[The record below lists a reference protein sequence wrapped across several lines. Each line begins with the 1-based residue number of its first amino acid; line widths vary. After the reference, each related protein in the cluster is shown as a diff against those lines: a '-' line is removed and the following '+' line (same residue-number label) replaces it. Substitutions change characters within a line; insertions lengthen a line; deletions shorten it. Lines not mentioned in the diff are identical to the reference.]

1 MSDSKTAAMRSSD
14 VVVGAA
20 RLGADAVS
28 GLSRVVESMHATIAG
43 APFAF
48 GGAPT
53 ERARGMTA
61 AVYAIV
67 RVATRLVGSGLDRV
81 LPALT
86 RPDELPLSPRRELMV
101 AALNGV
107 IGDHLEAS
115 GNPLSI
121 QMRFRT
127 ASAAPSSKVV
137 VFIHGLCMSDL
148 GWTRLGHDHG
158 EALARDLGTS
168 PVYVRYNSGRHISTN
183 GRELAARMEELIDGW
198 PRPVEQLV
206 IVGHSMGG
214 LVARSACHYAAA
226 SGQRWLRRL
235 DRLVFLG
242 TPHHGAA
249 LERAGNVVDLLFQ
262 VSPYAAPVGRIGGNR
277 SAGITDLRF
286 GNLIDE
292 DWSGRP
298 RRYRRDPRTPVPL
311 PDGVECHAVAASLGG
326 WVDASGLTGPGDGL
340 VSLASAL
347 GRHQDPRFALAFPDS
362 HVFIAAGTGHIG
374 LVSSLPVYQRIRDW
388 LALRSP

>member
-1 MSDSKTAAMRSSD
+1 MSDSKTAAIRSSD
-14 VVVGAA
+14 VIVGAA
-20 RLGADAVS
+20 RLGVDAVS

-53 ERARGMTA
+53 ERARGLTA
-61 AVYAIV
+61 AVYEIV

-86 RPDELPLSPRRELMV
+86 PLDELPLSPRRELVV

-107 IGDHLEAS
+107 IGDHLAAS

-127 ASAAPSSKVV
+127 VPATPSSKVV

-158 EALARDLGTS
+158 EALARDLGIA
-168 PVYVRYNSGRHISTN
+168 PVYLCYNSGRHISTN

-198 PRPVEQLV
+198 PRPVDQLV

-235 DRLVFLG
+235 DRLIFLG

-249 LERAGNVVDLLFQ
+249 LERAGNLVDLLLQ
-262 VSPYAAPVGRIGGNR
+262 VSPYAAPIGRIGGNR

-298 RRYRRDPRTPVPL
+298 RRHRRDPRTPVPL
-311 PDGVECHAVAASLGG
+311 PDGVECHAVAASLARR
-326 WVDASGLTGPGDGL
+326 VDTAGLSGPGDGL

-347 GRHQDPRFALAFPDS
+347 GHHPDPRFALAFPDS

-374 LVSSLPVYQRIRDW
+374 LVSSPRVYQQIRDW
-388 LALRSP
+388 LALPSR